1 MYVLE
6 RRSVDNLTR
15 QPGASNL
22 DAKIPVDGEVVDVD
36 FWLSKGVGALQMMTE
51 QGERLGKNCR
61 CLL

>member
-51 QGERLGKNCR
+51 QGERL
-61 CLL
+61 